1 MGILDVIQK
10 TLDEQGNGG
19 KVLRTGMR
27 VLETPRQAKYNDV
40 RKIERNYTKGVHNAK
55 KQQKP

>member
-19 KVLRTGMR
+19 KVLRTGMC
-27 VLETPRQAKYNDV
+27 VLETPRQAKYNDL
-40 RKIERNYTKGVHNAK
+40 RKVERNYTHGVHNAK
-55 KQQKP
+55 KAKK